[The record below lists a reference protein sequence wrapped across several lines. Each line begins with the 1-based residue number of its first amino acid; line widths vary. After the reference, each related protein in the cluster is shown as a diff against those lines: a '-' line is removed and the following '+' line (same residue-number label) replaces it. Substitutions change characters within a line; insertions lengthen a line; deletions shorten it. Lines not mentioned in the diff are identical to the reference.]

1 MQCSLDWPGMTP
13 SAPSLCKWVRKCLE
27 EQGTVL
33 RWGIT
38 GTSVLLTGAPDAR
51 RLHIEAVLL
60 LSQAE
65 R

>member
-1 MQCSLDWPGMTP
+1 MTP

-38 GTSVLLTGAPDAR
+38 GTSVLLASAPDAR